1 MDQNGDAHLVGTIAL
16 IPQIVDAVR
25 IPVVAAGGI
34 MDGRGIAAALA
45 LGAQAVSLGTRF
57 LVAKEIG
64 TFEAYKQGLL
74 QASETDTLITRA
86 FTG

>member
-16 IPQIVDAVR
+16 IPQIVDAVM

-45 LGAQAVSLGTRF
+45 LALREHHLEQDSW
-57 LVAKEIG
+57 
-64 TFEAYKQGLL
+64 L
-74 QASETDTLITRA
+74 QRRAAHFKPTNKDCCKRPRLIL
-86 FTG
+86 